1 MNQPY
6 SLLVQ
11 HAFSSSSTLDRHAGS
26 TRPDNQRE
34 RHLAPWRVRCVLRYV
49 EERLTGPLRMSDIVE
64 RIGLST
70 SHFSRAFKGTF
81 GRTFSSW
88 LILRRLERAQTL
100 MQTTPAPLSV
110 IANDCGFC
118 DQAHLTRLFR
128 RVVGLTPNQWRA
140 KQRGEGASPRALAQV
155 RRRDDNTIQDCDP
168 PGSHDAAAVTNQEN
182 RP

>member
-1 MNQPY
+1 MTQPY

-11 HAFSSSSTLDRHAGS
+11 HAFTSPSALDRHSGS
-26 TRPDNQRE
+26 TRPESQRE

-49 EERLTGPLRMSDIVE
+49 EEHLTGPLRMNDIVE

-100 MQTTPAPLSV
+100 MRTTPAPLSA

-118 DQAHLTRLFR
+118 DQAHLTRQFR
-128 RVVGLTPNQWRA
+128 HVVGLTPNQWRA
-140 KQRGEGASPRALAQV
+140 TQRGAGASPRALAQV
-155 RRRDDNTIQDCDP
+155 RQRDDNTVQAFDP
-168 PGSHDAAAVTNQEN
+168 PGSHDAPAVTNQEN
-182 RP
+182 RQ